1 MLKALYDYA
10 RQNDLVLP
18 AGFVQKTVKAYI
30 WLSAK
35 GTFLDVTEGGTFPCP
50 DIGSLANGPDKC
62 NPLAE
67 KRSVI
72 FPDIPTSKSGGDGPD
87 HQCGPGPHES

>member
-30 WLSAK
+30 
-35 GTFLDVTEGGTFPCP
+35 CP
-50 DIGSLANGPDKC
+50 QREP
-62 NPLAE
+62 
-67 KRSVI
+67 
-72 FPDIPTSKSGGDGPD
+72 FWM
-87 HQCGPGPHES
+87 